1 MAPEATLNQNDSAL
15 NGGGHAV
22 DGARPKAHAELEKL
36 EASPIDRFWRGDRD
50 GKINFKSSCIPKFED
65 KYQER
70 DWIKAH
76 LAAAF
81 RYWGKLGFGEGLAGH
96 ITVRDPVL
104 TDHYWMNPIGVHYS
118 CISVSNLVLVSPD
131 GYVSP
136 HGAQL
141 PINTAGYWIHSAI
154 HKARPDIVAAA
165 HCHSFHGKTWSVF
178 GRPIEILQ
186 QDACVFYDNLSV
198 YNNYGGV
205 VLASAEGENIA
216 AALGPTHKTCILRN
230 HGLLTLGNTI
240 DECVYLFALLDKH
253 CKLQLMV
260 EAAAANG
267 IPIIPIDKEDAE
279 YNARSVKDPELLYAN
294 FQPEYNLLIQ
304 ETNGAFLT

>member
-1 MAPEATLNQNDSAL
+1 MAPEATLNQNDGGL

-22 DGARPKAHAELEKL
+22 KAKAHAELDKL
-36 EASPIDRFWRGDRD
+36 EGAFDRVWRGDKE
-50 GKINFKSSCIPKFED
+50 GTVKHAGIPKFED
-65 KYQER
+65 KYKER

-81 RYWGKLGFGEGLAGH
+81 RFWGKLGYGVEGIAGH

-104 TDHYWMNPIGVHYS
+104 PDHYWMNPFAVHYS
-118 CISVSNLVLVSPD
+118 CITASNLVLVGPD

-154 HKARPDIVAAA
+154 HKARPDVVAAA
-165 HCHSFHGKTWSVF
+165 HCHSFHGKAWSVF
-178 GRPIEILQ
+178 GKPIQILQ
-186 QDACVFYDNLSV
+186 QDACVFHNNLSV
-198 YNNYGGV
+198 YDSYGGI
-205 VLASAEGENIA
+205 VLASEEGSNIA
-216 AALGPTHKTCILRN
+216 KALGPNNKTCILRN

-240 DECVYLFALLDKH
+240 DECIYLFALLDRH

-260 EAAAANG
+260 EATSVAKG
-267 IPIIPIDKEDAE
+267 LPIVPIDEEDAE
-279 YNARSVKDPELLYAN
+279 YNAKTMKDPDVLYVS
-294 FQPEYNLLIQ
+294 FQPEYNLLVQ
-304 ETNGAFLT
+304 ETNGAFLN